1 MSMAQ
6 NDAHSTKGRK
16 MATAN
21 GALTPKQ
28 HKALAALLSETTVTA
43 AAAAANIGE
52 RTLHTWLHE
61 PAFADAYTA
70 LRHEAVGL
78 AVGRLQHATGIAV
91 DALIDV
97 LDTEYTPAPAAVRV
111 SAAKVI
117 IEYAIRFREL
127 DELERRIAQLEQAA
141 PHG

>member
-1 MSMAQ
+1 
-6 NDAHSTKGRK
+6 
-16 MATAN
+16 MATVD
-21 GALTPKQ
+21 GLTPKQ
-28 HKALAALLSETTVTA
+28 HKALAALLSEPTVTA
-43 AAAAANIGE
+43 AAAKVGIGE

-61 PAFADAYTA
+61 PAFDEAYTA

-91 DALIDV
+91 DALIEV

-127 DELERRIAQLEQAA
+127 DELESRIAQLEN
-141 PHG
+141 GRTNS

>member
-1 MSMAQ
+1 
-6 NDAHSTKGRK
+6 
-16 MATAN
+16 MATVD
-21 GALTPKQ
+21 GLTPKQ
-28 HKALAALLSETTVTA
+28 HKALAALLSEPTVTA
-43 AAAAANIGE
+43 AAAKIGVGE

-61 PAFADAYTA
+61 PAFVEAYTA
-70 LRHEAVGL
+70 MRHEAVQQ

-117 IEYAIRFREL
+117 IEYAIRWREL
-127 DELERRIAQLEQAA
+127 DVIEQRLSALEQARL
-141 PHG
+141 

>member
-1 MSMAQ
+1 
-6 NDAHSTKGRK
+6 
-16 MATAN
+16 MATVD
-21 GALTPKQ
+21 GLTPKQ
-28 HKALAALLSETTVTA
+28 HKALAALLSEPTVTA
-43 AAAAANIGE
+43 AAANVGIGE

-61 PAFADAYTA
+61 PTFADAYTA

-78 AVGRLQHATGIAV
+78 AVGRLQRATGIAV

-127 DELERRIAQLEQAA
+127 DELENRIAALENGM
-141 PHG
+141 PNS

>member
-1 MSMAQ
+1 
-6 NDAHSTKGRK
+6 
-16 MATAN
+16 MATVN
-21 GALTPKQ
+21 GLTPKQ
-28 HKALAALLSETTVTA
+28 HKALAALLSEPTVTA
-43 AAAAANIGE
+43 AAANVGIGE

-61 PAFADAYTA
+61 PTFADAYTA

-78 AVGRLQHATGIAV
+78 AVGRLQRATGIAV
-91 DALIDV
+91 DALVDV
-97 LDTEYTPAPAAVRV
+97 LDTESTPAPAAVRV

-127 DELERRIAQLEQAA
+127 DELESRIAQLEQAA

>member
-1 MSMAQ
+1 
-6 NDAHSTKGRK
+6 
-16 MATAN
+16 MATD
-21 GALTPKQ
+21 GLTPKQ
-28 HKALAALLSETTVTA
+28 HKALAALLSEPTVTA
-43 AAAAANIGE
+43 AAAKVGIGE

-61 PAFADAYTA
+61 PAFDEAYTA

-91 DALIDV
+91 DALVDV
-97 LDTEYTPAPAAVRV
+97 LDTEPPAPAAVRV

-127 DELERRIAQLEQAA
+127 DELESRIAQLEQAA

>member
-1 MSMAQ
+1 MTPVRATNGKERQQMA
-6 NDAHSTKGRK
+6 
-16 MATAN
+16 ATN

-28 HKALAALLSETTVTA
+28 HKALAALLSEPTVTA
-43 AAAAANIGE
+43 AAAKVGIGE

-70 LRHEAVGL
+70 VRHEAVSQ

-91 DALIDV
+91 DALVEV
-97 LDTEYTPAPAAVRV
+97 LNIRTPVRAAVRV

-117 IEYAIRFREL
+117 IEYALSLREL
-127 DELERRIAQLEQAA
+127 DELESRIAALEAA
-141 PHG
+141 SP